1 MSKQIQIVT
10 NRGEKACA
18 KLHGSYEHLSGG
30 VSVEAL
36 VDFTGGYTGLGYG
49 ALEGFNTDLCAE
61 MKPSLV
67 ERLGV
72 LITTCSLIHKYRWNL
87 ASKSNGVLNDFFSGT
102 WEFLPYTLCTLPFW
116 VDPSPPWPLQPSSR
130 NKLSAWWRRLAPS
143 CTDPLTT
150 GPGYGAL
157 RNKTEQVITFVTHRG
172 N

>member
-18 KLHGSYEHLSGG
+18 KLHGSYEHFSGG

-87 ASKSNGVLNDFFSGT
+87 ASKSNGVLNDFFQEPGNSCPTHCVHFHSGLIHPLHGPCS
-102 WEFLPYTLCTLPFW
+102 LP
-116 VDPSPPWPLQPSSR
+116 QEI
-130 NKLSAWWRRLAPS
+130 N
-143 CTDPLTT
+143 
-150 GPGYGAL
+150 
-157 RNKTEQVITFVTHRG
+157 
-172 N
+172 

>member
-1 MSKQIQIVT
+1 VQGFDKYGSWVNVIMDDFLPTINGELLFVQSDVRT
-10 NRGEKACA
+10 RGEKACA

-72 LITTCSLIHKYRWNL
+72 LITTCSLIHKYRNL
-87 ASKSNGVLNDFFSGT
+87 GIPALHTVY
-102 WEFLPYTLCTLPFW
+102 YTSIL
-116 VDPSPPWPLQPSSR
+116 
-130 NKLSAWWRRLAPS
+130 
-143 CTDPLTT
+143 
-150 GPGYGAL
+150 G
-157 RNKTEQVITFVTHRG
+157 
-172 N
+172 